1 MIMKKWDKLPDV
13 MKTDEVKPY
22 YLALKRKT
30 ASLIIKRVFDIIVSL
45 ILLILLSFW
54 LSKMSAS
61 GLFFWS
67 VCRHCVYLHKPTTTT
82 KKVWT

>member
-30 ASLIIKRVFDIIVSL
+30 AAFI
-45 ILLILLSFW
+45 
-54 LSKMSAS
+54 
-61 GLFFWS
+61 
-67 VCRHCVYLHKPTTTT
+67 
-82 KKVWT
+82 